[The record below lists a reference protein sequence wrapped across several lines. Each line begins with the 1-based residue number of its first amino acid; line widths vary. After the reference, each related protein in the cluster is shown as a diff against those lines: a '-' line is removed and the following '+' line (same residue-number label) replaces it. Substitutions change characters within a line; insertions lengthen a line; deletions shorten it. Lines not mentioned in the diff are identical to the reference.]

1 MRLVLASASPRR
13 RELLAGAGLTF
24 EVRPADVDESIA
36 PTTEPAAAALEIA
49 ARKWG
54 ATAAGLAPGEFGL
67 VADTVVGLEVAGRW
81 QLFAKPDGP
90 EDAAAMLCALSNS
103 RHLVATGVAV
113 GATGVPMVSGVART
127 WVRMRAIAP
136 AEIADYVASGE
147 WRGKAGGYAIQ
158 ESADRFVVE
167 LEGDG
172 MDNVVGLPVRLA
184 LSLLEQVGYTPA
196 RAALERYTSIGGGR
210 GAR

>member
-49 ARKWG
+49 ARKWR

-67 VADTVVGLEVAGRW
+67 VADTVVGLELAGGW

-90 EDAAAMLCALSNS
+90 DHAAEMLRALSDT

-113 GATGVPMVSGVART
+113 GGSGVAMVSGVART
-127 WVRMRAIAP
+127 WVRMRAIEP

-158 ESADRFVVE
+158 ESADRFVVD

-184 LSLLEQVGYTPA
+184 LSLLGEVGYTPA
-196 RAALERYTSIGGGR
+196 RAALERHRSVGGGQ